1 MLDNLRIFACAAEH
15 GSLTKA
21 ASALG
26 MTVAT
31 VSRRVGELERQL
43 GCELFH
49 RSTKGLI
56 LTPAGQSY
64 FQECAGFI
72 NELDLRLG
80 NLHAA
85 LHSLAGE
92 LKVMVPMN
100 LGSGP
105 LDAFWQD
112 FVARHPD
119 IKLRVEVGDPDA
131 DVIAHGADIALRSGA
146 QRNSSLIQKHVGGV
160 RLVLVAA
167 AHLNAA
173 LPENLGKLNDCPS
186 VAANLFGDWTLVN
199 GDATEKLHKRHDHTS
214 NDMRVILN
222 LVKAG
227 AGIALL
233 PLSMVHQS
241 LANGELARVLPPW
254 EGLRRDIFLVWP
266 YQRTLSARAC
276 VFRDELIE
284 YLRGQSWFEKA

>member
-1 MLDNLRIFACAAEH
+1 MLDNLKIFATAAEH

-21 ASALG
+21 ADALG

-49 RSTKGLI
+49 RSTKGLV
-56 LTPAGQSY
+56 LTPAGLSY

-80 NLHAA
+80 NLHQA
-85 LHSLAGE
+85 LNSLAGD
-92 LKVMVPMN
+92 LKVMVPLN

-105 LDAFWQD
+105 LDAFWGD
-112 FVARHPD
+112 FVARHPG
-119 IKLRVEVGDPDA
+119 IKLRIDVGDPND
-131 DVIAHGADIALRSGA
+131 DVIAHRADIALRSGA
-146 QRNSSLIQKHVGGV
+146 QSNSSLIQKHVGNV

-167 AHLNAA
+167 PQFAHA
-173 LPENLGKLNDCPS
+173 LPENLEQLNDCPS
-186 VAANLFGDWTLVN
+186 VAANLFSDWLLVN
-199 GDATEKLHKRHDHTS
+199 GGTTEKLHKRHDHMS

-233 PLSMVHQS
+233 PLSMVDDS
-241 LANGELARVLPPW
+241 LANGELVRVLSPW

-266 YQRTLSARAC
+266 YQRTLSARARL
-276 VFRDELIE
+276 FRDELVE
-284 YLRGQSWFEKA
+284 YLHQQRWFEKV